1 MPDLE
6 LSDLTSIT
14 PRKLG
19 THAGNISNPF
29 WKKIWK
35 SLQSY
40 TESYLTSSAT
50 EESLIEHVIWDSNLL
65 TAESGSPLDK
75 RHFQKPVTLC
85 MKTIGNI
92 VRYDIDHTI
101 CAETDRLDEITS
113 VWPDQICHNQ
123 VLSLVKVV
131 IPFLER
137 MNLKEPIYKALSGVK
152 MPTVPHIGWSR
163 YSHEIQKSREIRL
176 AETKAKVMTS
186 KRQNGRIN
194 GSRKA

>member
-14 PRKLG
+14 PRKIG

-29 WKKIWK
+29 WRKIWNN
-35 SLQSY
+35 LQGY

-50 EESLIEHVIWDSNLL
+50 EESLIEHVIWDSKLL
-65 TAESGSPLDK
+65 TTESGSPLDK
-75 RHFQKPVTLC
+75 RHFQRPVSLF
-85 MKTIGNI
+85 METIGNV

-101 CAETDRLDEITS
+101 CAATDRLDEITS

-131 IPFLER
+131 VPFLER
-137 MNLKEPIYKALSGVK
+137 MNLKEPIYEALSGVK

-176 AETKAKVMTS
+176 AVTKAQVLTS
-186 KRQNGRIN
+186 K
-194 GSRKA
+194 